1 MKDKREW
8 NSSLLAGEVPQIK
21 PLGALMEEQNV
32 VRLCRSDLKSC
43 IDMYKEVE
51 YEKQNICSHALV
63 S

>member
-32 VRLCRSDLKSC
+32 VRLCRGDLKSC
-43 IDMYKEVE
+43 IDMY
-51 YEKQNICSHALV
+51 
-63 S
+63 